1 MDTAKE
7 VDLEGGIEGEGAAM
21 QPPTSEQPPVA
32 QEPQDD
38 DLLGQ
43 SLGGGEAAEPEQ
55 PAEEAASQ
63 EEKPAPKFSLKIETE
78 SFGRRNITEFN
89 INQFLTG
96 KYDINVLDKII
107 SEMYPDE
114 DSQKKALEDPTSFL
128 SIIIQCIRN
137 GWGSN
142 ALPSYLQVFAA
153 KDKNGDTPD
162 KFLISQS
169 DKTLGNFGD
178 VTAHETKK
186 SSGVLTGDEAR
197 KAFMGKLNGYRR
209 VKLLNSGFWIALRRP
224 LIHELQD
231 IFDIIDMEQKEIGYN
246 IGSHF
251 ALLADMYVKKIFLE
265 TLIKFR
271 IIVDSN
277 LDGIYNDG
285 VFVSALS
292 FLDYESILQ
301 ALLSLMSRKGLRA
314 RVVCPECKLVT
325 ILEDIDISSA
335 KFVNRNIISD
345 KMIEW
350 WNTKTTPDGK
360 PIGKR
365 SVADVIKYQKEILGY
380 KSEFIDTFGDSR
392 VKMTFEVPTFK
403 TYFEAGEVL
412 FDQLR
417 AVIDERSSIDATRR
431 RIIFNNTAAHAFH
444 MIAPWISAISC
455 INDDGSVAFT
465 SELATDASDKDRKSF
480 IETVIDIFDTAT
492 QDDQQNGF
500 SKFSEFIASSR
511 ISWIGTYAL
520 ECPRCHAKPDVELT
534 NQFYPLEV
542 QTIFFGQL
550 YRLLP
555 QALTQ
560 AEEGR

>member
-7 VDLEGGIEGEGAAM
+7 VDLEGGIDGEGVPAA
-21 QPPTSEQPPVA
+21 QTPPTEKPQTA

-43 SLGGGEAAEPEQ
+43 SLGGVETTEPEKPAEP
-55 PAEEAASQ
+55 ASQ
-63 EEKPAPKFSLKIETE
+63 EEKPTPKFSLKIETE

-96 KYDINVLDKII
+96 EYDINVLDRII

-114 DSQKKALEDPTSFL
+114 DSQKKALKDPTSFL

-153 KDKNGDTPD
+153 KDKNGDTAD
-162 KFLISQS
+162 KFLVPQS

-186 SSGVLTGDEAR
+186 ASGVLTGDEAR

-231 IFDIIDMEQKEIGYN
+231 IFDIIDMEQKEIGYT

-277 LDGIYNDG
+277 LEGIYDDG
-285 VFVSALS
+285 VLVSALS

-325 ILEDIDISSA
+325 ILDNIDISSA

-345 KMIEW
+345 KMLEW

-380 KSEFIDTFGDSR
+380 KSEFTDTFGDSK

-444 MIAPWISAISC
+444 MIAPWISSISC
-455 INDDGSVAFT
+455 INDDGGIAFT
-465 SELATDASDKDRKSF
+465 AALTADSSDKDRKSF

-500 SKFSEFIASSR
+500 AKFSEFIASSR
-511 ISWIGTYAL
+511 ISWIGTFAL
-520 ECPRCHAKPDVELT
+520 ECPRCHAKPDVNLT

-560 AEEGR
+560 AEEER